1 MKNAQIWGLDRSG
14 SAQYYAAMGDF
25 PTWLTGIL
33 AVLLFTAFVKIFTVL
48 SILRYG
54 LGLGSGFG
62 VVVFALSFALT
73 LLAVSPQIESAGGL
87 DRLLG
92 SASSQAGISGLEA
105 HFRPFMEQNTR
116 PDVLEKFTSLALRRQ
131 NASPGEQASTVDSK
145 AAFPVLVASFLVS
158 QLKEA
163 FQTGFLILIP
173 FLVIDLLVA
182 NALMLLDMKQ
192 LAPQI
197 VSLPLKILLFIA
209 VDGWTMISGKVLG
222 AYLQG

>member
-1 MKNAQIWGLDRSG
+1 
-14 SAQYYAAMGDF
+14 MGDF